1 MADYNPFEPNAG
13 GGSAD
18 TGNLGEAMVAAPQ
31 VLDRLYQM
39 YDASQKNFTKESWA
53 ALEAEAAKYGLTYQ
67 DLLPTNRTGLSR
79 QQREQ
84 AIIARM
90 RAGSVQAPQTR
101 ASPQAGAAEQPNEN
115 DVRRERINA
124 QLQAFADELGRG
136 VDMSDPVFAGLIR
149 AGQAEA
155 GARINQTGVRGGLA
169 DLTTAEAAQR
179 TSLPYLAQRQGMRQ
193 QALGM
198 IANRDMGLEQLDQGW
213 AGLNMQAQ
221 QMNNQNAMQQWA
233 QGKNNNQA
241 MGSMVGGGVG
251 LLGGLVA
258 TAATGGAAAPLIPAL
273 VSGGSA
279 LGAGGFGMTSPTYSP
294 QPYSINRRPS
304 SFSGY

>member
-1 MADYNPFEPNAG
+1 MSYQIYADQLAAIRAKINSVPGRDAWERLNAFVAANPDDPL
-13 GGSAD
+13 SASVRKHGAD
-18 TGNLGEAMVAAPQ
+18 RVIGTLNTGEAGLKDPNRVGSHEWISTASD
-31 VLDRLYQM
+31 VLGIKD
-39 YDASQKNFTKESWA
+39 YDQQK
-53 ALEAEAAKYGLTYQ
+53 AEAAGKTAESEN
-67 DLLPTNRTGLSR
+67 DKR
-79 QQREQ
+79 
-84 AIIARM
+84 
-90 RAGSVQAPQTR
+90 RAG
-101 ASPQAGAAEQPNEN
+101 
-115 DVRRERINA
+115 INA

-221 QMNNQNAMQQWA
+221 QANNQQAMQQWA

-279 LGAGGFGMTSPTYSP
+279 LGAGGFGMTSPAYSP